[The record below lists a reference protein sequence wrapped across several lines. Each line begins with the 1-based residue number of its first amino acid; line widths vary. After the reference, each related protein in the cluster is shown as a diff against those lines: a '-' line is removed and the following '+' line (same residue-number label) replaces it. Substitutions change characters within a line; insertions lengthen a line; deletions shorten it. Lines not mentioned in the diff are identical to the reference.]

1 MYRLFSVAHEHHMQ
15 LLKMPRDSNTFK
27 DNKTIIRNKYNKLF
41 IMLKR
46 YQSSFTHLTA
56 RISNLALV
64 KSENRLALK
73 VILQVF
79 LTFSLRAYI
88 TLQTTQEQTVLAEQ
102 SRNYGILF
110 MKKFYNVVNF
120 IICCAKEA
128 RASIV
133 LNVLDIE

>member
-1 MYRLFSVAHEHHMQ
+1 
-15 LLKMPRDSNTFK
+15 
-27 DNKTIIRNKYNKLF
+27 
-41 IMLKR
+41 MLKR

-73 VILQVF
+73 VILEVF
-79 LTFSLRAYI
+79 LTFSLRAHI
-88 TLQTTQEQTVLAEQ
+88 ILQTTQEH
-102 SRNYGILF
+102 YGILF

-120 IICCAKEA
+120 TICCAKEA

-133 LNVLDIE
+133 LDVLNIE

>member
-1 MYRLFSVAHEHHMQ
+1 
-15 LLKMPRDSNTFK
+15 
-27 DNKTIIRNKYNKLF
+27 
-41 IMLKR
+41 MLKR
-46 YQSSFTHLTA
+46 YQSSFTHLKA

-79 LTFSLRAYI
+79 LTFSLRAHI

-133 LNVLDIE
+133 LDVLNIE